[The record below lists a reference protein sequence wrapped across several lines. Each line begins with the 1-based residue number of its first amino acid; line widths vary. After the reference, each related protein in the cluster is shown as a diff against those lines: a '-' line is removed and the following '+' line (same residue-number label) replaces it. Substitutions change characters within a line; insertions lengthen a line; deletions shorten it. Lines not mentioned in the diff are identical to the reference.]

1 LYIEE
6 KVPLKFP
13 KTIIQNIRMIRTRR
27 SKKTRRVPIEEI
39 ANFDEDP
46 EFRAILFDIIR
57 VLESIPEA
65 A

>member
-1 LYIEE
+1 
-6 KVPLKFP
+6 
-13 KTIIQNIRMIRTRR
+13 M
-27 SKKTRRVPIEEI
+27 EEI

>member
-1 LYIEE
+1 
-6 KVPLKFP
+6 
-13 KTIIQNIRMIRTRR
+13 MIRTRR
-27 SKKTRRVPIEEI
+27 SKKARRVPMEEI

-46 EFRAILFDIIR
+46 EFRALLLDIMR